1 MKKTVKT
8 TGILLKKTWLAN
20 DDAVLDI
27 FTAKLG
33 RVAVFAGKLARSKK
47 RQLELDFFRLLEIDL
62 EEGKSSY
69 RLRSVST
76 QLWFGRLSSEYTLSK
91 NAFQVFENLRAIL
104 PEEKA
109 LPEFFSL
116 SCTVLSA
123 ATAQTGSLWL
133 AFWEVKALEASGV
146 CPRFDSVRGDMWWE
160 FESFECFD
168 TEIVNGVYVPHDV
181 RQLLEFLRRTPLTN
195 FAEKVETLP
204 KALGEAALSILQKM
218 SEYH

>member
-20 DDAVLDI
+20 DDAVLDL
-27 FTAKLG
+27 FTAELG

-47 RQLELDFFRLLEIDL
+47 RQLELDFFRLLEVEL

-76 QLWFGRLSSEYTLSK
+76 QLWFGRLSSDYTLSK
-91 NAFQVFENLRAIL
+91 NAFQVFDNLRVIL

-109 LPEFFSL
+109 LPDFFSL
-116 SCTVLSA
+116 SCEVLSG
-123 ATAQTGSLWL
+123 ATAQTGALWF

-146 CPRFDSVRGDMWWE
+146 CPRFDLVRGDMWWG

-168 TEIVNGVYVPHDV
+168 TEITNGVHVPNEV
-181 RQLLEFLRRTPLTN
+181 RQLLEFLRRASLVT
-195 FAEKVETLP
+195 FSEKVESLP
-204 KALGEAALSILQKM
+204 KPLGEAALVILQKM